1 MKVNLSFLLDTYKVD
16 VVAANQDVATELTS
30 IRPSLQSLSNTR
42 ELLSAIES
50 VVGVESTTIKDLDT
64 DEIVLSSGL
73 LQPEDN
79 I

>member
-50 VVGVESTTIKDLDT
+50 VVGVESTTIKDLIT
-64 DEIVLSSGL
+64 DEVILSSGL
-73 LQPEDN
+73 LQPEDDE
-79 I
+79 